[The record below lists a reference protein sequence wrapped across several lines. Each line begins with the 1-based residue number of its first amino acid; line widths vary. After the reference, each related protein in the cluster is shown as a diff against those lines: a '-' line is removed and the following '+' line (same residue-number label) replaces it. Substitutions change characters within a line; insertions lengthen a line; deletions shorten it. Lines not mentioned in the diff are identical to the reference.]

1 MRLGWSPWRWPLA
14 ARRCWRRAHLLQAR
28 TQCGPSRPPHVL
40 RPLGPPNHPRGQRG
54 CEVGPEL
61 PRTPAT
67 LAEKDEKVRL
77 TRFKGLPCRGNKMYK
92 TTKRLSIR
100 AGERRRL
107 VVNLEGATVGLR
119 SSGHPGCLHRRVA
132 GCQQPTCCW
141 RSCCKGPG
149 FLLSIVLPH
158 LLSGSQSIASTF
170 TCVRRQYC
178 HAWTQPRGCP

>member
-1 MRLGWSPWRWPLA
+1 MARAALLTCSGPWDLPTIQGGSEGVRWDQSCQGPPQPLLRRM
-14 ARRCWRRAHLLQAR
+14 RRC
-28 TQCGPSRPPHVL
+28 
-40 RPLGPPNHPRGQRG
+40 
-54 CEVGPEL
+54 
-61 PRTPAT
+61 
-67 LAEKDEKVRL
+67 
-77 TRFKGLPCRGNKMYK
+77 GLPVSRDFHVVGIKCIKLQRDCPYVQGRG
-92 TTKRLSIR
+92 
-100 AGERRRL
+100 GGL

>member
-100 AGERRRL
+100 AGERRRPGCKL
-107 VVNLEGATVGLR
+107 RRSYCGFEVLR
-119 SSGHPGCLHRRVA
+119 SPRMPSPEGGR
-132 GCQQPTCCW
+132 
-141 RSCCKGPG
+141 
-149 FLLSIVLPH
+149 LSAAH
-158 LLSGSQSIASTF
+158 LLLEELL
-170 TCVRRQYC
+170 
-178 HAWTQPRGCP
+178 